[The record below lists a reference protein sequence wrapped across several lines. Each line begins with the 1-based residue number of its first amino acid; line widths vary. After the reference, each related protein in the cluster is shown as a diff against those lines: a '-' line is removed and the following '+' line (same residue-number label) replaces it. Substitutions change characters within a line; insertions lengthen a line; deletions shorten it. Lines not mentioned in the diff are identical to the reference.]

1 MPPGASWTRMVLL
14 HLHPGGSAGFMFAW
28 DDKPERVYELARYIL
43 QIAAAGVA

>member
-14 HLHPGGSAGFMFAW
+14 HTCIGGSAGFMFAW
-28 DDKPERVYELARYIL
+28 DAKPERVDELASDIR